1 MSDTRYLVSDKKGKN
16 MTQFFIS
23 LLFFTIA
30 LAFFWFVLN
39 WIGYKK
45 DKTACACGTN
55 SCSAETDNA
64 IGENIDIQQINF
76 DNITI
81 SHVHDEDCHSC
92 NLIGAEDCTCD
103 D

>member
-1 MSDTRYLVSDKKGKN
+1 MA
-16 MTQFFIS
+16 QFFIS

-45 DKTACACGTN
+45 EKTACACGTN
-55 SCSAETDNA
+55 SCSTETDNT
-64 IGENIDIQQINF
+64 IGNNIDIKQINI
-76 DNITI
+76 DKITTT
-81 SHVHDEDCHSC
+81 HEHDDDCHSC
-92 NLIGAEDCTCD
+92 NLKGTDTCTCD